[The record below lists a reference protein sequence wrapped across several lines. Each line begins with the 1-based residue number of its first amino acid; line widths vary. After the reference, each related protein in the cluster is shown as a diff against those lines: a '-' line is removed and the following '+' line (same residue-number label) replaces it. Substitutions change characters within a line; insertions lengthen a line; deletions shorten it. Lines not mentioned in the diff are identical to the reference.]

1 MISTFSFSYPW
12 WYICFCLALAVGY
25 AFLMYFRDKRFAEY
39 SHFFVKM
46 LGALRTLSVFI
57 IALLLLS
64 PFVKTIKEDTKTPII
79 LIASDIS
86 ESIAESESSLAL
98 DKYNKELD
106 ELSETLASKYEVKH
120 VSFGSDVYTGQKDSL
135 DDKSTNISKLFRYV
149 ADNYSDQNLGA
160 VIMGTDGIFN
170 EGSNPLYANEK
181 INAPLYTIALG
192 DTLQKKDLYF
202 QNVLHNKIAYLGD
215 KFPVQ
220 VDLSAFNC
228 EGGNTKLTIEIIS
241 GGQARKL
248 AEENININSK
258 SFFATRTFIIDAA
271 QTGVVRYRLKLSSLA
286 GEFNSSNNV
295 KEFFVEILDGR
306 QKILLLANA
315 PHPDLAAL
323 KNIIT
328 ENKNYETDLAY
339 IKDFT
344 GNLSK
349 YNLVV
354 LHNLPSETSDISG
367 ILTQLDKNNTPRIFI
382 VGLQTSQPKFNKAQ
396 DVIQIAGNSRNSE
409 EIQAELNPG
418 FTLFTTSDNLKN
430 KLGSFPPLLTPF
442 GEYKVLGTANTYLYQ
457 NIKKIKTNYPL
468 LVFGEKGGIKT
479 SVLCGEG
486 VWKWRLFDHL
496 QNKNYDLINEL
507 INKTILLTS
516 VKTDKRKFRTNTSKN
531 LYKDNEQVLFD
542 AQLFNDNY
550 ELINEPDVKLVI
562 KDETQ
567 KEFSYTFSKTQNYY
581 TLNADL
587 FPQGSYTYI
596 STTNFNGKVLTA
608 TGKFNVESVQLEQF
622 DLTARHGLLRGLSE
636 KYNGNMLYPSAISS
650 LKDILLNNENIKPV
664 MYQSNSTKAIIHLK
678 WLFFLILTLLSAEWF
693 LRRYFGNY

>member
-1 MISTFSFSYPW
+1 M
-12 WYICFCLALAVGY
+12 
-25 AFLMYFRDKRFAEY
+25 
-39 SHFFVKM
+39 
-46 LGALRTLSVFI
+46 
-57 IALLLLS
+57 
-64 PFVKTIKEDTKTPII
+64 
-79 LIASDIS
+79 
-86 ESIAESESSLAL
+86 
-98 DKYNKELD
+98 
-106 ELSETLASKYEVKH
+106 
-120 VSFGSDVYTGQKDSL
+120 
-135 DDKSTNISKLFRYV
+135 
-149 ADNYSDQNLGA
+149 
-160 VIMGTDGIFN
+160 
-170 EGSNPLYANEK
+170 
-181 INAPLYTIALG
+181 
-192 DTLQKKDLYF
+192 
-202 QNVLHNKIAYLGD
+202 
-215 KFPVQ
+215 
-220 VDLSAFNC
+220 
-228 EGGNTKLTIEIIS
+228 
-241 GGQARKL
+241 
-248 AEENININSK
+248 
-258 SFFATRTFIIDAA
+258 
-271 QTGVVRYRLKLSSLA
+271 
-286 GEFNSSNNV
+286 
-295 KEFFVEILDGR
+295 
-306 QKILLLANA
+306 LANA

-328 ENKNYETDLAY
+328 ENKNYETELAY

-349 YNLVV
+349 YNLVI

-367 ILTQLDKNNTPRIFI
+367 VLTQLDKNNTPRIFI

-396 DVIQIAGNSRNSE
+396 DAIQIAGNSRNTE
-409 EIQAELNPG
+409 EIQAELNQG

-430 KLGSFPPLLTPF
+430 KIGSFPPLLTPF
-442 GEYKVLGTANTYLYQ
+442 GEYKVLGTASTYLYQ

-479 SVLCGEG
+479 SVFCGEG
-486 VWKWRLFDHL
+486 IWKWRLFDHL

-636 KYNGNMLYPSAISS
+636 KYNGAMLYPSAISS